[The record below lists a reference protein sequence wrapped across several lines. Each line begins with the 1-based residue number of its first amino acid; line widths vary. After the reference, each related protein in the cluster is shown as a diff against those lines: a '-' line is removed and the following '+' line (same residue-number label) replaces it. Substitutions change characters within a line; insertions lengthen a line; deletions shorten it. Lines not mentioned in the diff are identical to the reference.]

1 MNVRSCVLALLL
13 AGCAGGSQPASDFSL
28 TGARAPMPVSD
39 SAATDEAIHADLI
52 RGMLAQDNNYAAL
65 AHIQDQQRRSGNTPL
80 LRYLEA
86 EARRR
91 LGDTV
96 TAESLYRGLL
106 RGEMSAQAHHGL
118 GLLYA
123 ARDLTQAISF
133 LREASQRRPT
143 DADLRSDLGFALL
156 RAGRYAE
163 SLTEL
168 ATAMELD
175 SASSKARNNLLL
187 LLITTG
193 DEAGVKRVAADTGV
207 DAKSLARLR
216 KQAQSLR
223 VRNTDAGGRR

>member
-1 MNVRSCVLALLL
+1 MNVRLGAVVLLL
-13 AGCAGGSQPASDFSL
+13 AGCAGGGQPSSDFSL
-28 TGARAPMPVSD
+28 TGARET
-39 SAATDEAIHADLI
+39 AALAAEADIAVHVDLI

-91 LGDTV
+91 LGE
-96 TAESLYRGLL
+96 TAAAEALYRGLL
-106 RGEMSAQAHHGL
+106 RGEMAAQAYHGL

-123 ARDLTQAISF
+123 TRDLTQAIGF
-133 LREASQRRPT
+133 LREASQRRAT
-143 DADLRSDLGFALL
+143 DAELRSDLGFALL
-156 RAGRYAE
+156 RAGRYRE
-163 SLTEL
+163 SMTEL
-168 ATAMELD
+168 ATAVELD
-175 SASSKARNNLLL
+175 AASSKARNNLLL

-207 DAKSLARLR
+207 DAKTLTRLR

-223 VRNTDAGGRR
+223 VRKTDAGGMR